1 MRYLMQGITSGRVQ
15 VLGIAAPVS
24 PGARLPEPWTLSWSD
39 GAWTWAGTG
48 ISAVLRAPD
57 HVALLEAV
65 ARSEVVAEGGD
76 ARPPAP
82 WFGGFAFDATASRDR
97 WWEAFPLA
105 WALVPQL
112 LLGTDGRTAQLLAF
126 ARIGEDG
133 VANARA
139 RAATTLAQARARLAE
154 QPPADARAAARPP
167 HIRPQDRTA
176 WDALVSEALA
186 AFESGALKKVVLAR
200 ALELEADAPF
210 DLPAVRERMRSIA
223 GPAVGYELRAEDG
236 TTLLGASPE
245 RLFTLE
251 AGRLET
257 QALASSAAPG
267 ELDRL
272 TGGRKEAREHAAVV
286 ESIRAALL
294 PLSSEVEIGAA
305 PEPLALGYVSH
316 LHTPVRARLRPGVT
330 PVEVVRAL
338 HPTAA
343 VGGTPRDEALAF
355 LRTHERLAR
364 GWYAGAIGWLGPDRA
379 DLRVALRCALVRGNA
394 ARLFSGAGCVPGST
408 AEGEW
413 TETAVK
419 ARFMLRAFGAED

>member
-1 MRYLMQGITSGRVQ
+1 MQGITSGRVQ
-15 VLGIAAPVS
+15 LLGIAARVS
-24 PGARLPEPWTLSWSD
+24 PALRLPEPWTLSWSD
-39 GAWTWAGTG
+39 GAWSWAGTG
-48 ISAVLRAPD
+48 VSATLRAPG
-57 HVALLEAV
+57 HVELLEAV
-65 ARSEVVAEGGD
+65 ARSEVVTEGGD

-82 WFGGFAFDATASRDR
+82 WFGGFAFDASAPLDR
-97 WWEAFPLA
+97 WWEAFPPA
-105 WALVPQL
+105 WALVPRL
-112 LLGTDGRTAQLLAF
+112 LLGTDGRTAELRVF
-126 ARIGEDG
+126 VRVGEDG
-133 VANARA
+133 LDAAR
-139 RAATTLAQARARLAE
+139 E
-154 QPPADARAAARPP
+154 RAAAALVQARERLVESSSTDAHAPARAP
-167 HIRPQDRTA
+167 HLRPQDRTA

-186 AFESGALKKVVLAR
+186 TFESGHLRKVVLAR
-200 ALELEADAPF
+200 ALEIEADAPLV
-210 DLPAVRERMRSIA
+210 LPAVRERMRSIA

-294 PLSSEVEIGAA
+294 PLSTEVEIGAR

-316 LHTPVRARLRPGVT
+316 LRTPVRARLRSGIT
-330 PVEVVRAL
+330 PADVVRAL

-364 GWYAGAIGWLGPDRA
+364 GWYAGAIGWIGPDRA

-419 ARFMLRAFGAED
+419 ARFMLRAFGVEG

>member
-1 MRYLMQGITSGRVQ
+1 MQGITSGRVQ
-15 VLGIAAPVS
+15 VLGISVS
-24 PGARLPEPWTLSWSD
+24 VPLAARLPEPWTFSWSS
-39 GAWTWAGTG
+39 GPRTWAGSG
-48 ISAVLRAPD
+48 VSAALRASD
-57 HVALLEAV
+57 HVELLESV
-65 ARSEVVAEGGD
+65 ARAEVMTEGGD

-82 WFGGFAFDATASRDR
+82 WFGGFAFDATAPVGR
-97 WWEAFPLA
+97 WWEAFPPA
-105 WALVPQL
+105 WALVPQV
-112 LLGTDGRTAQLLAF
+112 LLGSDGRTAELFAF
-126 ARIGEDG
+126 ARIGEG
-133 VANARA
+133 GLAAARE
-139 RAATTLAQARARLAE
+139 RALSTLTQARARLEERPAGGE
-154 QPPADARAAARPP
+154 PPRPP
-167 HIRPQDRTA
+167 HIRPQDRSA
-176 WDALVSEALA
+176 WDALVSESLA
-186 AFESGALKKVVLAR
+186 AFESGVLKKVVLAR
-200 ALELEADAPF
+200 AIELEADAPIAVP
-210 DLPAVRERMRSIA
+210 LVRERMRAIA

-272 TGGRKEAREHAAVV
+272 TGGRKEAREHSAVV

-316 LHTPVRARLRPGVT
+316 LHTPVRARLHPGVS
-330 PVEVVRAL
+330 PADVARAL

-343 VGGTPRDEALAF
+343 VGGTPREEALAF

-379 DLRVALRCALVRGNA
+379 DVRVALRCALIRGNA
-394 ARLFSGAGCVPGST
+394 AHLFSGAGCVPGST

-413 TETAVK
+413 AETAVK
-419 ARFMLRAFGAED
+419 ARFMLRAFGVEG

>member
-1 MRYLMQGITSGRVQ
+1 VS
-15 VLGIAAPVS
+15 AA
-24 PGARLPEPWTLSWSD
+24 
-39 GAWTWAGTG
+39 
-48 ISAVLRAPD
+48 LRAPN
-57 HVALLEAV
+57 HVELLESV
-65 ARSEVVAEGGD
+65 ARAEVMTEGGD

-82 WFGGFAFDATASRDR
+82 WFGGFAFDATAPVGR
-97 WWEAFPLA
+97 WWEAFPPA

-112 LLGTDGRTAQLLAF
+112 LLGTDGRTAELFAF
-126 ARIGEDG
+126 SSIGEDG
-133 VANARA
+133 LAAARE
-139 RAATTLAQARARLAE
+139 RALSTLTQARARLEERPIAGE
-154 QPPADARAAARPP
+154 PPRPP
-167 HIRPQDRTA
+167 RIRPQDRSG
-176 WDALVSEALA
+176 WDALVSESLA
-186 AFESGALKKVVLAR
+186 AFESGVLKKVVLAR
-200 ALELEADAPF
+200 AIEFEADAPF
-210 DLPAVRERMRSIA
+210 AVPLVRERMRAIA

-272 TGGRKEAREHAAVV
+272 TGGRKEAREHSAVV

-316 LHTPVRARLRPGVT
+316 LHTPVRARLRPGVS
-330 PVEVVRAL
+330 PADVVRAL

-343 VGGTPRDEALAF
+343 VGGTPREDALAF
-355 LRTHERLAR
+355 LRTHERLDR

-379 DLRVALRCALVRGNA
+379 DLRVALRCALIRAKA

-413 TETAVK
+413 AETAVK
-419 ARFMLRAFGAED
+419 ARFMLRAFGVEG

>member
-1 MRYLMQGITSGRVQ
+1 MRHLMQGITSGRVQ
-15 VLGIAAPVS
+15 VLGIAVPVS
-24 PGARLPEPWTLSWSD
+24 PTARLPEPWSFSWSS
-39 GAWTWAGTG
+39 GARTWAGSG
-48 ISAVLRAPD
+48 VAAALRASN
-57 HVALLEAV
+57 HVELLEWV
-65 ARSEVVAEGGD
+65 ARSEVLTEGGD

-82 WFGGFAFDATASRDR
+82 WFGGFAFDATAPVGR
-97 WWEAFPLA
+97 WWEAFPPA
-105 WALVPQL
+105 WAVVPQL
-112 LLGTDGRTAQLLAF
+112 LLGSDGHNAELFAF
-126 ARIGEDG
+126 ARVGDDG
-133 VANARA
+133 VSAARE
-139 RAATTLAQARARLAE
+139 RALTALTQARARLEERSIAGE
-154 QPPADARAAARPP
+154 PPRPP
-167 HIRPQDRTA
+167 RIRPQDRSA
-176 WDALVSEALA
+176 WDALVSESLA
-186 AFESGALKKVVLAR
+186 AFESGVLKKVVLAR
-200 ALELEADAPF
+200 AIELEADAPF
-210 DLPAVRERMRSIA
+210 NLPLVRERMRSIA

-267 ELDRL
+267 ELERL
-272 TGGRKEAREHAAVV
+272 TGGRKEAREHSAVV

-316 LHTPVRARLRPGVT
+316 LHTPVRARLRPGVSAAD
-330 PVEVVRAL
+330 VVRAL

-343 VGGTPRDEALAF
+343 VGGTPREEALAF

-364 GWYAGAIGWLGPDRA
+364 GWYAGAIGWLGADRA

-419 ARFMLRAFGAED
+419 ARFMLRAFGVEG

>member
-1 MRYLMQGITSGRVQ
+1 MQGITSGRVQ
-15 VLGIAAPVS
+15 VLGIGARVS
-24 PGARLPEPWTLSWSD
+24 PSARLPEPWTLSWSD
-39 GAWTWAGTG
+39 GVWRWAGTG
-48 ISAVLRAPD
+48 VSAVLRASG
-57 HVALLEAV
+57 HVQLLEAV
-65 ARSEVVAEGGD
+65 GHSDVVVEGSG

-82 WFGGFAFDATASRDR
+82 WFGGFAFDPTAPLDR
-97 WWEAFPLA
+97 WWEAFPPA
-105 WALVPQL
+105 WAVVPQL
-112 LLGTDGRTAQLLAF
+112 LLGTDGHTAELLAF
-126 ARIGEDG
+126 APVGEAG
-133 VANARA
+133 VSIARE
-139 RAATTLAQARARLAE
+139 RAAAALEEAKARLVDRQARGATSSS
-154 QPPADARAAARPP
+154 ARPP
-167 HIRPQDRTA
+167 HVRPQDRTG

-186 AFESGALKKVVLAR
+186 AFESGQLRKVVLAR
-200 ALELEADAPF
+200 ALEIEADTP
-210 DLPAVRERMRSIA
+210 LEVPAVRERMRSIA
-223 GPAVGYELRAEDG
+223 GPAVAYELRAADG

-267 ELDRL
+267 ELERL
-272 TGGRKEAREHAAVV
+272 IGGRKEAREHAAVV

-316 LHTPVRARLRPGVT
+316 LRTPVRARLRPGVT
-330 PVEVVRAL
+330 PADVVRAL

-355 LRTHERLAR
+355 LRSHERLAR

-379 DLRVALRCALVRGNA
+379 DLRVALRCALVRSNA

-413 TETAVK
+413 VETAVK
-419 ARFMLRAFGAED
+419 ARFMLRALGMEA